1 MKRRPLS
8 AVVVGAVATGGLC
21 LPAATTFADQ
31 APKALASGAPSG
43 SASSSASASPAVP
56 VPASLN
62 ADVLVMHATNSGSG
76 IDPKVKHL
84 TDQLTKP
91 PFSAYNSYKL
101 LVDKRLPTP
110 LGGGGELALP
120 DGRTLRVT
128 FKGAA
133 ESRGEPRYK
142 VVATISDPKGK
153 DFLPL
158 LEVNAKIGEPFFV
171 AGQSFEKGILVLA
184 IKMTR

>member
-1 MKRRPLS
+1 MRRRSISALVVASVASVGVFLPASLTLADAPRPL
-8 AVVVGAVATGGLC
+8 
-21 LPAATTFADQ
+21 
-31 APKALASGAPSG
+31 ASSAPSG
-43 SASSSASASPAVP
+43 SASASASASAPSA
-56 VPASLN
+56 LN
-62 ADVLVMHATNSGSG
+62 ADVLVMHATNGGGG

-84 TDQLTKP
+84 SEQLTKP
-91 PFSAYNSYKL
+91 PFSAYNTYKL

-128 FKGAA
+128 FKGLA

-158 LEVNAKIGEPFFV
+158 LEVAAKLGEPFFV
-171 AGQSFEKGILVLA
+171 AGQSFDKGILVLA